1 MARIV
6 LLWRAVESLDGRLL
20 VGNGYL
26 CLNLPDHLILD
37 IAEVVDREHFLQLGF
52 ISAGRLTLLD
62 EILSLRDLLFR
73 GVRH

>member
-52 ISAGRLTLLD
+52 ISAG
-62 EILSLRDLLFR
+62 
-73 GVRH
+73 